1 MIFTF
6 IVLWLIA
13 IILII
18 NNPHNESTRWAA
30 FVAFCGGAGG
40 FARALIEDFSPVISL
55 HQLMDT
61 ELESI
66 LHSIYNIG
74 SFINTYGLPYG
85 YLIFCLCYSELFGR
99 RKKAIL
105 KAIMFGPVILMFYIT
120 PLLPEIIH
128 NYPITI
134 LWVAPY
140 ILIGSGLL
148 IFSYY
153 KETNPLLKKSRLFT
167 NLIALPPVLFQLVS
181 NYTLR
186 LFSFDEVWRLNAIM
200 MFFLLVL
207 FIVLMIKFDFFGVKL
222 RFERRRIDSTLKAVT
237 SGTSFLNHAIKNEV
251 GKISILAENIQHL
264 TSDVKNKEVSDNVS
278 HILASADHLL
288 EMINRIQHQIQD
300 IFLRKER
307 NNLSDLLHEC
317 VALNQTLLNKKRIN
331 IEEHYALSRT
341 IEYDSFHLK
350 EVINNLLAN
359 AIDAMNSGGLMRV
372 EAFELRNQVYILVKD
387 SGIGIS
393 KSHLEHIFDP
403 FFTTKMNK
411 NNFGLGLSYCFNV
424 IRKHGGKIEVFSEL
438 EKGTTVKVSLPVS

>member
-30 FVAFCGGAGG
+30 FVIFCGGADG
-40 FARALIEDFSPVISL
+40 FARALIEDFSHFLSL
-55 HQLMDT
+55 HQWMDA

-66 LHSIYNIG
+66 CQSIYNIG
-74 SFINTYGLPYG
+74 SFINTYCLPYG
-85 YLIFCLCYSELFGR
+85 YLIFCLCSSDLFGR
-99 RKKAIL
+99 RRKMLLKAIL
-105 KAIMFGPVILMFYIT
+105 MGPVILMFSIT
-120 PLLPEIIH
+120 LILPELIRNYHPTII
-128 NYPITI
+128 
-134 LWVAPY
+134 WVAPY

-148 IFSYY
+148 IYSYY
-153 KETNPLLKKSRLFT
+153 KEKNPLLKKSRLFT
-167 NLIALPPVLFQLVS
+167 NMIALPTVLFQLVS

-186 LFSFDEVWRLNAIM
+186 FFRFDEVWRLNAIM

-207 FIVLMIKFDFFGVKL
+207 FIFLMIKFDFFRVKL

-251 GKISILAENIQHL
+251 GKINILAENIQHL
-264 TSDVKNKEVSDNVS
+264 TFDFKNKEVIDNVS
-278 HILASADHLL
+278 HILASTDHLL

-300 IFLRKER
+300 ILLRKER
-307 NNLSDLLHEC
+307 NNLSALLHEC
-317 VALNQTLLNKKRIN
+317 VAMNQALLSKKSIN
-331 IEEHYALSRT
+331 VEEQYALSRE

-359 AIDAMNSGGLMRV
+359 AIDSMSTGGLMRV
-372 EAFELRNQVYILVKD
+372 ETFELRNQVYILVKD
-387 SGIGIS
+387 CGIGIS

-403 FFTTKMNK
+403 FYTTKLNK
-411 NNFGLGLSYCFNV
+411 NNFGLGLSYCSMSFENTV
-424 IRKHGGKIEVFSEL
+424 GRLKFSVNL
-438 EKGTTVKVSLPVS
+438 KKGQQ